1 MTAAPEHSPMSPA
14 GSGSVIVA
22 SGRPPTTLTV
32 GQGESLTA
40 GVGGGN
46 TAAGDPRGDTHIGG
60 VPFGEGEVRP
70 VFVDV
75 TGRRRVRVLVAL
87 SVLIVLF
94 GALLAAVLAG
104 VLPAPASTPPYAV
117 GG

>member
-1 MTAAPEHSPMSPA
+1 
-14 GSGSVIVA
+14 
-22 SGRPPTTLTV
+22 
-32 GQGESLTA
+32 
-40 GVGGGN
+40 
-46 TAAGDPRGDTHIGG
+46 
-60 VPFGEGEVRP
+60 